1 MPIPM
6 PVWRFSLIAVLL
18 LGGCS
23 ASQRLAAPLVRPV
36 VTGPARAEPIREPAP
51 PEVSKDEFWSALP
64 PGIVEGR
71 SLFPATD
78 VTEWTLANGVRVVLR
93 PSLSEPRRVYLV
105 AYAVGRLAEVTDLR
119 AVSAVL
125 AARAAGVGMNPGGV
139 RIGSYL
145 TGDLAVVVGD
155 ASTELL
161 GGLLERATGQMTRPE
176 WAGVNPTLDPQD
188 ALSLLLSGHPETTL
202 GGSFNPGE
210 AAAFYEA
217 HFGDPRLFTYILAGD
232 VLPSEVERQAAN
244 TLTSVRASMQAVLG
258 ASESTRPA
266 PTLARAAVWTMPEY
280 GTQASFH
287 LGFRA
292 SLHASYDNLAGLEIL
307 AEILKQHVETTT
319 GRDVDVAVTMDF
331 DHDVAELRMTANGP
345 GTDDG
350 DFRAMVF
357 DAIRMLRASEP
368 NARLLVSSRAS
379 VVAEHEQA
387 IQTNSGW
394 LRWMVRLFRYDHDT
408 REALRFGQRIR
419 GVSAVRVHDLAR
431 SIIDPDHYALVIQR
445 SE

>member
-1 MPIPM
+1 
-6 PVWRFSLIAVLL
+6 
-18 LGGCS
+18 
-23 ASQRLAAPLVRPV
+23 
-36 VTGPARAEPIREPAP
+36 
-51 PEVSKDEFWSALP
+51 
-64 PGIVEGR
+64 
-71 SLFPATD
+71 
-78 VTEWTLANGVRVVLR
+78 
-93 PSLSEPRRVYLV
+93 
-105 AYAVGRLAEVTDLR
+105 
-119 AVSAVL
+119 
-125 AARAAGVGMNPGGV
+125 
-139 RIGSYL
+139 
-145 TGDLAVVVGD
+145 
-155 ASTELL
+155 
-161 GGLLERATGQMTRPE
+161 
-176 WAGVNPTLDPQD
+176 
-188 ALSLLLSGHPETTL
+188 
-202 GGSFNPGE
+202 
-210 AAAFYEA
+210 
-217 HFGDPRLFTYILAGD
+217 
-232 VLPSEVERQAAN
+232 
-244 TLTSVRASMQAVLG
+244 MQAVLG

-292 SLHASYDNLAGLEIL
+292 SLHASYDNLAGLKIL
-307 AEILKQHVETTT
+307 ADLLKQRVETTT

-431 SIIDPDHYALVIQR
+431 SIIDPDRYALVIQR